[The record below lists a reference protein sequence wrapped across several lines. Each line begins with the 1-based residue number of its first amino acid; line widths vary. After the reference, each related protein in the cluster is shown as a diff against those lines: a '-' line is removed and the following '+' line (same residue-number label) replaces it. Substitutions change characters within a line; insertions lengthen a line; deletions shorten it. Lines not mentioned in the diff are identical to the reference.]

1 MQVSPDHHHAVGV
14 RAISGGGVYLIDS
27 AKYSTPVTFT
37 VAAWEAAGF
46 KREVCVLREIHV
58 GAAKK
63 KKRKRAC
70 KKKHPQCKSDGATQT
85 RPSLC
90 AGDVWC

>member
-27 AKYSTPVTFT
+27 AKYSTPVAFT

-63 KKRKRAC
+63 RKNAR
-70 KKKHPQCKSDGATQT
+70 KKKHPQYKSEGAKQT

-90 AGDVWC
+90 AGDA

>member
-1 MQVSPDHHHAVGV
+1 
-14 RAISGGGVYLIDS
+14 LIDS
-27 AKYSTPVTFT
+27 AKYSTPVAFT

-63 KKRKRAC
+63 RKNAR
-70 KKKHPQCKSDGATQT
+70 KKKHPQYKSEGAKQT

-90 AGDVWC
+90 AGDA